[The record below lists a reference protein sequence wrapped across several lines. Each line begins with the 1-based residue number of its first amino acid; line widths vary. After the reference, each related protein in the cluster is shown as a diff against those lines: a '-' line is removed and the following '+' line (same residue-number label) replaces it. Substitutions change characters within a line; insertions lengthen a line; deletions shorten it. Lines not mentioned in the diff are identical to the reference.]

1 MCKYLELKKE
11 NQKKFN
17 DFSKKYIYWIFAFSE
32 KEFNDKLLELNLSKD
47 DIVSIGA
54 GGFIKKSDKE
64 KYLSLHLNSMENI
77 IDIIKDDDEELKK
90 AFIYEL
96 GNHEYCVTYDLDDT
110 LDALGL
116 TRKQLQED
124 PRMALIMNKACEEY
138 LSTINY
144 YWKEAIYRI
153 IKHFKNWINKNIWH
167 S

>member
-17 DFSKKYIYWIFAFSE
+17 DFSKKHIYWIIAFS
-32 KEFNDKLLELNLSKD
+32 KKDFNDKLTELNLSID

-64 KYLSLHLNSMENI
+64 KYLSLHLNSMKNI
-77 IDIIKDDDEELKK
+77 IDVIKDDDEELKK
-90 AFIYEL
+90 AFKYEL

-110 LDALGL
+110 LDALGI

-124 PRMALIMNKACEEY
+124 SRMALIMNKACEEY

-144 YWKEAIYRI
+144 Y
-153 IKHFKNWINKNIWH
+153 
-167 S
+167 